1 MAESRNALDARTML
15 LDALIEKVA
24 DDQYPSITMLNI
36 IEELLQSDEVPA
48 YVEVLLQQVR
58 QEKYPSIPMLR
69 RIAALAS

>member
-1 MAESRNALDARTML
+1 MAESRNAPDARTML
-15 LDALIEKVA
+15 LEALIEKVA

-36 IEELLQSDEVPA
+36 VESLLQPDEVPA